1 MNIRRFLASSLSL
14 FLCLQKSKRIL
25 SVSFDQAD
33 KTVQL
38 TSSACKSY
46 LLSAMVFMLAS
57 VAEGFRLSECN
68 VKITLEHF
76 IIEAFPSLALTFI
89 GDCIYTI
96 FIAAK

>member
-1 MNIRRFLASSLSL
+1 
-14 FLCLQKSKRIL
+14 
-25 SVSFDQAD
+25 
-33 KTVQL
+33 
-38 TSSACKSY
+38 
-46 LLSAMVFMLAS
+46 MVFMLAS